1 MGVLRALGLATPPPP
16 APSKEHPSYILNVL
30 ASEIDFSPASRKSC
44 YLLDL
49 GVSVKENID
58 FFSSFSSHIHIE
70 DLSSALRNMPTRA
83 TNGDPSPL
91 LGDVETFAQ
100 DAGLDFIFC
109 WDLFNYCTAD
119 QAAGLGRKLAQL
131 AKPGTKLYT
140 LVGTHALIPAT
151 PTTFKIT
158 DSLRLVYETT
168 SSSTAA
174 CPKMSKREMDRILP
188 GFTRVRSFLLRNGM
202 EEQLFVFG

>member
-16 APSKEHPSYILNVL
+16 PLNKEHPSYILNVL
-30 ASEIDFSPASRKSC
+30 ASEIDFSPASRKAC

-58 FFSSFSSHIHIE
+58 FFSRFSSHIHIE
-70 DLSSALRNMPTRA
+70 DLSSALSN
-83 TNGDPSPL
+83 TNAMVASGDPAQL
-91 LGDVETFAQ
+91 LSDVETFAQ

-131 AKPGTKLYT
+131 AKPGTKLYA

-158 DSLRLVYETT
+158 DGLRLVYENT
-168 SSSTAA
+168 SSATAP
-174 CPKMSKREMDRILP
+174 CPKRSKREMDRILP
-188 GFTRVRSFLLRNGM
+188 GFTRLRSFLLRNGM